1 MPRSPSSQVTFE
13 RHPGAGPLHT
23 ICLPGLVPDG
33 PIAYLRQR
41 SVLGRHGSVALATWP
56 TDAFNLDTIIAGIEA
71 ELDAAARLHRPIV
84 LAAMSFG
91 GGIALE
97 LLRRRREAGQ
107 AIELAGLVL
116 ISPLTSTADLSRSL
130 QRLLTPIFD
139 ACDGKGGDPH
149 EALERGR
156 AFFRTLAARSI
167 EEVPE
172 SGGWLAP
179 LKAWTPSAIAA
190 RQERELRDR
199 VTASIAALPADGGL
213 QRVLAMRVMRG
224 LPASGLLTDCPALVL
239 WGSKERHT
247 LDMEGPGTGRLCR
260 PDLAY
265 RVLPAAEVHWVWD
278 EDGQAVPHASTLRH
292 HSAFNVH
299 LERFLARMVR
309 SHPGIRSRVANL
321 IPFRSRTTE
330 VASA

>member
-1 MPRSPSSQVTFE
+1 MQ
-13 RHPGAGPLHT
+13 GAGA
-23 ICLPGLVPDG
+23 D
-33 PIAYLRQR
+33 
-41 SVLGRHGSVALATWP
+41 SVLASIPRDGDPLRILVAALREPSCYSHPATAIEVIETHISVV
-56 TDAFNLDTIIAGIEA
+56 
-71 ELDAAARLHRPIV
+71 V
-84 LAAMSFG
+84 LAGEFAYK
-91 GGIALE
+91 LKKP
-97 LLRRRREAGQ
+97 
-107 AIELAGLVL
+107 V
-116 ISPLTSTADLSRSL
+116 DLGFL
-130 QRLLTPIFD
+130 D
-139 ACDGKGGDPH
+139 
-149 EALERGR
+149 
-156 AFFRTLAARSI
+156 FRTLAARSI
-167 EEVPE
+167 EEAPE

-190 RQERELRDR
+190 RQERDLRDR

-292 HSAFNVH
+292 HAAFNVH
-299 LERFLARMVR
+299 LERFLARLAR
-309 SHPGIRSRVANL
+309 SHTGVRSRVANL
-321 IPFRSRTTE
+321 IPFRPRTTE

>member
-1 MPRSPSSQVTFE
+1 MPRSPSRQVIFA

-23 ICLPGLVPDG
+23 VCLPGLVPDG

-41 SVLGRHGSVALATWP
+41 HLLARHGSVALATWP
-56 TDAFNLDTIIAGIEA
+56 ADAFDLDLVIAGIEA
-71 ELDAAARLHRPIV
+71 EIAQAQRQRRPVV

-97 LLRRRREAGQ
+97 LLRRRRETGGAP
-107 AIELAGLVL
+107 ELAGLIL

-130 QRLLTPIFD
+130 QRFVTPIME
-139 ACDGKGGDPH
+139 ACLGSGGDPH

-156 AFFRTLAARSI
+156 AFFRTLASRSV
-167 EEVPE
+167 EGPPE
-172 SGGWLAP
+172 SSGWLAP
-179 LKAWTPSAIAA
+179 LKAWTPAAFAA

-199 VTASIAALPADGGL
+199 VIADIAALPAEGSL
-213 QRVLAMRVMRG
+213 QRVLAMRAMRG
-224 LPASGLLTDCPALVL
+224 LPANGPLAECPALVL

-247 LDMEGPGTGRLCR
+247 LDMEGPGAGRLCR

-265 RVLPAAEVHWVWD
+265 RQLPAAEIHWVWD

-292 HSAFNVH
+292 HAAFNLH
-299 LERFLARMVR
+299 LERFLQRLA
-309 SHPGIRSRVANL
+309 PGQAGAFTRVANL
-321 IPFRSRTTE
+321 IPFRRATD